1 MGGGKVRARGKVW
14 PKDQPEPAAWTVER
28 VDPIGNLRG
37 AAGLYADAP
46 SQPGGGSELYYDNV
60 RVFANRE

>member
-1 MGGGKVRARGKVW
+1 
-14 PKDQPEPAAWTVER
+14 VER
-28 VDPIGNLRG
+28 VDALGSLKG

-60 RVFANRE
+60 KVFPNGKAAAGL